1 MTVALSRQDYN
12 INIEYFLVKMVLLT
26 LFLNYYIVYYVK
38 SALVKKKR
46 TDKNMKKLNYDGKN
60 LM

>member
-38 SALVKKKR
+38 SALVKKKGLI
-46 TDKNMKKLNYDGKN
+46 KF
-60 LM
+60 